1 MPSVEAGDIR
11 IFYEI
16 HGEGE
21 PLLLISGLGTDLSA
35 WIFQVRDFSA
45 EYRTIVFDNR
55 DAGRTDISPG
65 PYTVRTLARDVAAL
79 MDALGI
85 ERAHVLG
92 LSMGGYIAQELALE
106 RPERIGSLILANT
119 AARLDSRGQ
128 LIVDTWSRMVSAGID
143 RELFVR
149 ARLPWIFT
157 GGVLNEPGK
166 VDAVLRATLSN
177 PYVQSPEGYR
187 RQVEAVRGF
196 DVIGRLGEISAPAL
210 VVAGWED
217 LLVPVRFSQEL
228 AAGIPG
234 AELVVLE
241 GGHALFAEFHE
252 AFDRAVLEFL
262 RGDAR

>member
-11 IFYEI
+11 IHYEI
-16 HGEGE
+16 HGGGE
-21 PLLLISGLGTDLSA
+21 PLLLITGLGADCST
-35 WIFQVRDFSA
+35 WVFQVRDFSA

-55 DAGRTDISPG
+55 DAGRTDPSPG
-65 PYTVRTLARDVAAL
+65 PYTVRTLARDAASL

-106 RPERIGSLILANT
+106 RPEMVSGLVLAST
-119 AARLDSRGQ
+119 AARIDQRGQ
-128 LIVDTWSRMVSAGID
+128 IIVDTWSRMMSAGID

-149 ARLPWIFT
+149 DQLPWIFT

-166 VDAVLRATLSN
+166 VDTVIRTHLSN
-177 PYVQSPEGYR
+177 PHTQSPEGYR

-196 DVIGRLGEISAPAL
+196 DVTGRLGEISAPAL
-210 VVAGWED
+210 VIAGRDD

-241 GGHALFAEFHE
+241 GGHALFTEFHE
-252 AFDRAVLEFL
+252 AFDRAVLDFL
-262 RGDAR
+262 RGAP